1 MNLIFDTHAHYD
13 DEAFDADREA
23 LLSSMP
29 ENGVGLIVDPGC
41 DLDTSRR
48 AVEIAEQ
55 YPHVY
60 AAVGWHPENCAPYTR
75 ESLDTLRA
83 WAKNPK
89 VVAIGEIGLDYAS
102 TVDRQLQLDVLRM
115 QLALARHRGLPV
127 VLHCVRAFEPL
138 MRELAACPPRAVIFH
153 GFIGSPEQAARAVA
167 AGYYLSFGPR
177 SLRSPRTVRA
187 LGSIPT
193 QRLFLETD
201 DAPATIES
209 VYATAARLLGMP
221 LDRLKETIYNN
232 YLHIFS

>member
-1 MNLIFDTHAHYD
+1 MTAQFVNIHTHRPTGRGIELRTAGIHPW
-13 DEAFDADREA
+13 DADKEDIAA
-23 LLSSMP
+23 L
-29 ENGVGLIVDPGC
+29 G
-41 DLDTSRR
+41 
-48 AVEIAEQ
+48 
-55 YPHVY
+55 
-60 AAVGWHPENCAPYTR
+60 
-75 ESLDTLRA
+75 TLPA
-83 WAKNPK
+83 D
-89 VVAIGEIGLDYAS
+89 VQAIGETGLDYARGAGRQ
-102 TVDRQLQLDVLRM
+102 RQLAAFRA
-115 QLALARHRGLPV
+115 QLALARERRLPV
-127 VLHCVRAFEPL
+127 VLHCVRAFEPVML
-138 MRELAACPPRAVIFH
+138 ELAAREPRAVIFH

-167 AGYYLSFGPR
+167 AGYYLSFGSR

>member
-1 MNLIFDTHAHYD
+1 M
-13 DEAFDADREA
+13 
-23 LLSSMP
+23 S
-29 ENGVGLIVDPGC
+29 
-41 DLDTSRR
+41 
-48 AVEIAEQ
+48 
-55 YPHVY
+55 
-60 AAVGWHPENCAPYTR
+60 
-75 ESLDTLRA
+75 
-83 WAKNPK
+83 
-89 VVAIGEIGLDYAS
+89 
-102 TVDRQLQLDVLRM
+102 
-115 QLALARHRGLPV
+115 ARHRSSARSV
-127 VLHCVRAFEPL
+127 STTCVPTARRNCGFSKGS
-138 MRELAACPPRAVIFH
+138 CDWPRR
-153 GFIGSPEQAARAVA
+153 PENEQAARAVA